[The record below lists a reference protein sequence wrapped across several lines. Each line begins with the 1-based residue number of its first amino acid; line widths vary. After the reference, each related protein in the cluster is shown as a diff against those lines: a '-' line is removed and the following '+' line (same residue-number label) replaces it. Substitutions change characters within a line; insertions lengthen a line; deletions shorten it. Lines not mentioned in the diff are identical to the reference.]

1 MGESWTHKT
10 WFCVTKI
17 KEIFTNYSM
26 TTNLRH
32 DLVPRLRLVC
42 LGQRSSSLLQN
53 TKTLSKLG
61 VTKSESEFIKSKT
74 WQNETSF
81 CSDHNSALSSALLP
95 LLAIFAPGGPVLG
108 WQPVTSLSSAS
119 KSDSCSHNTKHQTPC
134 TITFS
139 FNLNL
144 PSDHCLACYARTKA
158 ELFIV
163 IL

>member
-42 LGQRSSSLLQN
+42 LGQRSSSLFQN

-81 CSDHNSALSSALLP
+81 CSDHNSALSSALLQY
-95 LLAIFAPGGPVLG
+95 LLIVVLLCKY
-108 WQPVTSLSSAS
+108 V
-119 KSDSCSHNTKHQTPC
+119 KN
-134 TITFS
+134 I
-139 FNLNL
+139 NL
-144 PSDHCLACYARTKA
+144 PFQISLCSQALPKTGINQRSCRLSRTNKA
-158 ELFIV
+158 FVSTI
-163 IL
+163 